1 MSSCWFYH
9 HSEECQGEY
18 YKYRH
23 VSGCDSKSWC
33 YRDTSDHHYDTSLPP
48 SSCVAP
54 SNRIFLNVRRVRDG
68 AGCLIMTARTNC
80 MPKNNAIIYSAS
92 SLLVLCWV
100 SCIHQFDNGCFSIG
114 NEWKVGSVISFTHL
128 CRSSSLALG
137 LFNNSVCFPP
147 LNWRINKV
155 FLFSCTT

>member
-1 MSSCWFYH
+1 MSIINIDMFQAVIASLGATEIRQTITTTRASH
-9 HSEECQGEY
+9 H
-18 YKYRH
+18 
-23 VSGCDSKSWC
+23 
-33 YRDTSDHHYDTSLPP
+33 PP
-48 SSCVAP
+48 AVAP

-80 MPKNNAIIYSAS
+80 MPKNNAITYSVS
-92 SLLVLCWV
+92 SLLVICCV
-100 SCIHQFDNGCFSIG
+100 SCIHQFDNGCFSKG
-114 NEWKVGSVISFTHL
+114 NEWKVGSVISFTRL

-137 LFNNSVCFPP
+137 SFNNSVCFPP